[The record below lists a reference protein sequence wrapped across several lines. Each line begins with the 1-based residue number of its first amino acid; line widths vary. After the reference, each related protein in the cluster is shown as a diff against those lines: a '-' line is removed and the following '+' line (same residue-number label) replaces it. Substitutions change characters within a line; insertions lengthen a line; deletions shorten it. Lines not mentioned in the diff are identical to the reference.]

1 MKELWLRWMAP
12 EALRQNPLPALLAA
26 AVLFAAVWCVV
37 SACRARRLRRR
48 LEEMEER
55 LESVGERAQSGLKE
69 NRESLQSSLGELKG
83 DLVRVMGDLVRLQKE
98 QSGEI
103 NRRLSGQEA
112 GAQSQADRLAQMD
125 ERLSRRLDASDRRL
139 SQLCEQSNLPAKTD
153 GADLLAQGLRLV
165 TEQLKVMSAQ
175 LEALERAQTRPS
187 APAAPPD
194 EALIVPAPESEA
206 ALDPSPDVS
215 REEARQALSE
225 EPPRYENTSWD

>member
-12 EALRQNPLPALLAA
+12 EALRQNPLPVLFLA
-26 AVLFAAVWCVV
+26 AVLLAAVWCVA

-139 SQLCEQSNLPAKTD
+139 TQLCEQSTLPAKTD

-175 LEALERAQTRPS
+175 LEALEKAQARPGAAS
-187 APAAPPD
+187 APPE
-194 EALIVPAPESEA
+194 EALIVPAPEPEA
-206 ALDPSPDVS
+206 ALDPALDSG
-215 REEARQALSE
+215 EEGAGRTPPE